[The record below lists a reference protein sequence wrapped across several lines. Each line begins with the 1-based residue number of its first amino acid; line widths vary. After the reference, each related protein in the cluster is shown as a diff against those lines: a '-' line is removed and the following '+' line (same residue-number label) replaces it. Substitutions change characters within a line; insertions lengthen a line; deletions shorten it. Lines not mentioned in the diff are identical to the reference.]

1 MSKKV
6 QKKICVLGD
15 WASGKTSLVRRY
27 VHDVY
32 DDHYIATIGVKI
44 SSKDMVV
51 KHLRKNPLMK
61 VNLTML
67 LWDLVGQKEFRSVQT
82 TAYNCSNG
90 AFVVCDLTRP
100 GTIDSIEW
108 WIGSLFKK
116 TGPIPIVILANKVD
130 LTKDEIP
137 LFFKQ
142 KLEAMAKK
150 YNAIILPTSAKT
162 GRNVGSAF
170 GKMGHMVTN
179 GFFK

>member
-1 MSKKV
+1 MAKKV
-6 QKKICVLGD
+6 QRKICVLGD

-27 VHDVY
+27 VHNIY
-32 DDHYIATIGVKI
+32 DDHYVATIGVKI

-51 KHLRKNPLMK
+51 KNLRKNPLMK

-108 WIGSLFKK
+108 WIGSLFK
-116 TGPIPIVILANKVD
+116 TTCPIPIVILANKVD

-142 KLEAMAKK
+142 KLDAMAKK
-150 YNAIILPTSAKT
+150 YNAIVLPTSAKT
-162 GRNVGSAF
+162 GRNVESAF